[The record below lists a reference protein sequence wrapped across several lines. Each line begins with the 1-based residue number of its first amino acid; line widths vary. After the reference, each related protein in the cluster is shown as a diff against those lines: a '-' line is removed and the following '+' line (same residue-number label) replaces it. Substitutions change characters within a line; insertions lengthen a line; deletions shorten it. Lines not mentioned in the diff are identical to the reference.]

1 MRKGENKMSNLDCI
15 FRPKSVAVIGASS
28 RRQTIGREI
37 LHNMIDYEFN
47 GKIFP
52 VNPKAGVIHSI
63 KAYSTVLDVPD
74 AVDLAIVA
82 VPKEHVPKV
91 AEQCGEKASRGW

>member
-1 MRKGENKMSNLDCI
+1 MKSLDCI
-15 FRPKSVAVIGASS
+15 FKPQSIAVIGASS
-28 RRQTIGREI
+28 RRHTIGREI
-37 LHNMIDYEFN
+37 LHNLIDYEFN

-74 AVDLAIVA
+74 AVDLAIIV
-82 VPKEHVPKV
+82 VPSKV
-91 AEQCGEKASRGW
+91 THLLFCQ